1 MPNPIKYSTSAQ
13 TLALKK
19 GNFWIGT
26 GDVGKGPTSTTDYYK
41 GITPPAGGYTIYLN
55 KASGGPSIYT
65 AANDSQL
72 ISLSN
77 TIAGQTF
84 ATAAAAL
91 AWFATQTDKMVF
103 NRDYESIVTNGLILN
118 WDGGF
123 NPSYPTTGSSIYDL
137 SVSGSNGNLI
147 NGVGFNSSNGGSLTF
162 DGADDRANS
171 SSDLNTLPLG
181 DNPRT
186 MMYWIYPNLLTS
198 DILIQIAGYGLD
210 NGTGNLFCGCIGG
223 TNISAAGKSFLW
235 GNGINYASSH
245 DITIN
250 TWQHIAW
257 VKTAGNIICYKNG
270 VADSGG
276 SYTINTVD
284 SRPYMG
290 IVYSQ
295 NLYSY
300 YNGRIGNFLI
310 YNRALSAAEVSQN
323 YNAQKGRFGL

>member
-1 MPNPIKYSTSAQ
+1 MPNAIKYSASAQ

-19 GNFWIGT
+19 GNYWIGT
-26 GDVGKGPTSTTDYYK
+26 GDVGKGPTSTTDYWN

-91 AWFATQTDKMVF
+91 DWFATQTDKMVF
-103 NRDYESIVTNGLILN
+103 NADYPAIVTNGLILN
-118 WDGGF
+118 WDPGF
-123 NPSYPTTGSSIYDL
+123 IPSYPQAGASVYDL
-137 SVSGSNGNLI
+137 SSSGSNGSLI
-147 NGVGFNSSNGGSLTF
+147 NGVGFNSSNLGSLTF
-162 DGADDRANS
+162 DGTDDRANS
-171 SSDLNTLPLG
+171 SADLSSLPLG
-181 DNPRT
+181 DNPRS
-186 MMYWIYPNLLTS
+186 MMYWIYPSSITS
-198 DILIQIAGYGLD
+198 DVLIQIAGYGLD
-210 NGTGNLFCGCIGG
+210 NGAGNLFCGCIGG
-223 TNISAAGKSFLW
+223 TQIAAGKAFLW
-235 GNGINYASSH
+235 ANTVNYTSTH
-245 DITIN
+245 DIVVN

-257 VKTAGNIICYKNG
+257 VKTTGNIICYKNG

-276 SYTINTVD
+276 SYTINTVA

-310 YNRALSAAEVSQN
+310 YNRALSGAEVLQN